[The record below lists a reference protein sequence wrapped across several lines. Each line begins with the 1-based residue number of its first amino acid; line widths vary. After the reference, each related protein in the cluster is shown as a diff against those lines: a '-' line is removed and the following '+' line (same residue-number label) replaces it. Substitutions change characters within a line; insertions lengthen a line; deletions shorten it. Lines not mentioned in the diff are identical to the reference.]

1 MNGLDLTSWIEKAST
16 VGMIQTV
23 CVAVALI
30 SGGLCFFVFVTSF
43 GSEPS
48 KLNRICF
55 AFSLAVFCLS
65 LICGTPTGIY
75 YRTELSEIQFNRYV
89 ADGYGLAELDC
100 TLPADYL
107 EGMDD
112 FTTCIAVPENAD
124 MTVKAK
130 VTRNLNFIIRDDRAY
145 LYDESGKLME
155 VKQ

>member
-23 CVAVALI
+23 CAVAALI

-48 KLNRICF
+48 KLKRISF
-55 AFSLAVFCLS
+55 AFSLAVFGLS

-75 YRTELSEIQFNRYV
+75 HRTELAETQFNRYV

-100 TLPADYL
+100 TLPDDYL

-112 FTTCIAVPENAD
+112 FTTCTAVPENAD
-124 MTVKAK
+124 MMVKTK
-130 VTRNLNFIIRDDRAY
+130 VTRNLNFIILDSRAY
-145 LYDESGKLME
+145 LYDENGKLME

>member
-16 VGMIQTV
+16 VEMIQTV
-23 CVAVALI
+23 CVVAALI

-43 GSEPS
+43 CSEPS
-48 KLNRICF
+48 KLNRIFF

-100 TLPADYL
+100 TLPDDYL

-112 FTTCIAVPENAD
+112 FTTCTAISKDAD
-124 MTVKAK
+124 MTVKTK
-130 VTRNLNFIIRDDRAY
+130 VTHNLNFIIRDDRAY
-145 LYDESGKLME
+145 LYDENGDLME

>member
-23 CVAVALI
+23 CAVAALI

-43 GSEPS
+43 GSEPD
-48 KLNRICF
+48 KLNRIFF
-55 AFSLAVFCLS
+55 AFSLAVFGLS
-65 LICGTPTGIY
+65 LICGKPTGIY
-75 YRTELSEIQFNRYV
+75 HRTELSETQFNRYV

-100 TLPADYL
+100 TLPDDYL

-112 FTTCIAVPENAD
+112 FTTCTAVPENAD
-124 MTVKAK
+124 MMVKTK
-130 VTRNLNFIIRDDRAY
+130 VTRNLNFIILDSRAY
-145 LYDESGKLME
+145 LYDENGKLME

>member
-23 CVAVALI
+23 CAVAALI

-48 KLNRICF
+48 KLKRISF
-55 AFSLAVFCLS
+55 AFSLAVFGLS
-65 LICGTPTGIY
+65 LICGTATGIY
-75 YRTELSEIQFNRYV
+75 QRTELSETQFNRYV

-100 TLPADYL
+100 TLPDDYL

-112 FTTCIAVPENAD
+112 FTTCTAVPENAD
-124 MTVKAK
+124 MMVKTK
-130 VTRNLNFIIRDDRAY
+130 VTRNLNFIILDSRAY
-145 LYDESGKLME
+145 LYDENGKLME

>member
-23 CVAVALI
+23 CAVAALI
-30 SGGLCFFVFVTSF
+30 SGGLCVFVFVTSF

-48 KLNRICF
+48 KLKRISF
-55 AFSLAVFCLS
+55 AFSLAVFGLS

-75 YRTELSEIQFNRYV
+75 HRTELSETQFNRYV

-100 TLPADYL
+100 TLPDDYL
-107 EGMDD
+107 EGMND
-112 FTTCIAVPENAD
+112 FTTCTAVPENAD
-124 MTVKAK
+124 MMVKTK
-130 VTRNLNFIIRDDRAY
+130 VTRNLNFIILDSRAY
-145 LYDESGKLME
+145 LYDENGKLME